1 MGVGM
6 GSYNSGGWVRL
17 GDGSYYSPDLILPRQ
32 GPGAGSCCYLIL
44 IGVGLIFYITKLQVD
59 PPIRLLLC
67 TSKGSFFSISSVI
80 VFTIVPLLFSSI
92 YLITLNP

>member
-1 MGVGM
+1 MGAGVGVGM

-32 GPGAGSCCYLIL
+32 GPGAGSSCYLIL

-59 PPIRLLLC
+59 PPIRLLLFQ
-67 TSKGSFFSISSVI
+67 KDLFFQ
-80 VFTIVPLLFSSI
+80 FLL
-92 YLITLNP
+92 